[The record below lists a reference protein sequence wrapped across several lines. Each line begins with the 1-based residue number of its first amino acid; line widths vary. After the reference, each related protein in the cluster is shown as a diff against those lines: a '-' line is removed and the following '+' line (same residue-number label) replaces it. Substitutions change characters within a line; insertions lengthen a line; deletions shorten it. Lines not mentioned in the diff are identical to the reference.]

1 MSKQKFAG
9 ALVVLASIV
18 LCAGLWAGQ
27 GPLSEIGLL
36 VWAFA
41 AVLSAAIVIVAI
53 CIAGKTASARQPVA
67 ATQMMQQPAPPPEPE
82 LSCDDQADL
91 ALYMKLV
98 DEWKKTAVRCGLG
111 VKHADQTVDSS
122 EIRQP
127 VRGGVLS
134 AIVSVGAS
142 AISDRMI
149 AQSDNLIS
157 DGRAIFE
164 VPVLG
169 DVVKT
174 KIGPQIVVWPAVG
187 QVIDDFRNAAPR
199 LAVALNI
206 SEVVVSQ
213 NAEDAV
219 AGSVRIALRV
229 RDSLAGIRGS
239 RVAGDPKLR
248 LGRTELGEDAVVDLR
263 EASHIGIQGMT
274 RSGKSACCYTL
285 LSQALSLSFVQGF
298 GIDPNR
304 VLLNQVGRFLPNN
317 VALGDDIDKAVRLL
331 DEIYQLMQSRLDS
344 LDSQRIDKL
353 SKFTAEVPIVLLVLE
368 EYDGL
373 LINAAD
379 HDQVTGAKGPDRAL
393 PKIKARVR
401 ALVAQGAKAGI
412 RVVLITQRMDADTV
426 NGATRGQLGTRL
438 SFRVD
443 NGDALRMLHPEVT
456 PEVVDRVTHFS
467 PGRCLY
473 WQNGE
478 EQVVQ
483 ADLTEYAEYCG
494 HVDRALS
501 QENEEL

>member
-1 MSKQKFAG
+1 M
-9 ALVVLASIV
+9 
-18 LCAGLWAGQ
+18 
-27 GPLSEIGLL
+27 
-36 VWAFA
+36 
-41 AVLSAAIVIVAI
+41 
-53 CIAGKTASARQPVA
+53 
-67 ATQMMQQPAPPPEPE
+67 
-82 LSCDDQADL
+82 
-91 ALYMKLV
+91 
-98 DEWKKTAVRCGLG
+98 
-111 VKHADQTVDSS
+111 
-122 EIRQP
+122 
-127 VRGGVLS
+127 
-134 AIVSVGAS
+134 
-142 AISDRMI
+142 
-149 AQSDNLIS
+149 
-157 DGRAIFE
+157 
-164 VPVLG
+164 
-169 DVVKT
+169 
-174 KIGPQIVVWPAVG
+174 
-187 QVIDDFRNAAPR
+187 
-199 LAVALNI
+199 ALNI
-206 SEVVVSQ
+206 SEVVVTQS
-213 NAEDAV
+213 AEDAT
-219 AGSVRIALRV
+219 AGSVRMALRV
-229 RDSLAGIRGS
+229 RDSLAGIRES

-285 LSQALSLSFVQGF
+285 LSQALSLSFVQVF

-317 VALGDDIDKAVRLL
+317 VALGDDIDKAGQLL
-331 DEIYQLMQSRLDS
+331 DDIYQLMQSRLDS
-344 LDSQRIDKL
+344 LDAQRIDKM
-353 SKFTAEVPIVLLVLE
+353 STFTAEIPVILLVLE

-426 NGATRGQLGTRL
+426 SGATRGQLGTRL

-456 PEVVDRVTHFS
+456 PETIDRVVHFS
-467 PGRCLY
+467 PGRCLF

-483 ADLTEYAEYCG
+483 ADLTEYETYCD

-501 QENEEL
+501 YKKEEL